1 MKRLLWKVLGFS
13 AALGWVWAQ
22 VGLPGGGPGVL
33 GGPGQVYQNPALGMA
48 FPIPQG
54 FQLVQ
59 EVPFGEGLT
68 VMFFNPVG
76 AELYAASMDLGQP
89 MDLQSFHQLNL
100 QRLAQQDQAL
110 RQQGTQVQRQ
120 PLSGLTLG
128 GRPAL
133 GVVSQVV
140 FQGKNYV
147 DLSVYTV
154 EGSRAYGLQLT
165 APAQVFPQVQPLFQQ
180 LLAQVQFLGEGGM
193 PGAAPPGLP
202 GVPGYPSPGIPG
214 PTPPGGSP
222 SPGIPGPVP
231 PGPGLPSQPPTSPG
245 ASQLPSPSPS
255 SAKPAFTP
263 PANRTVQLSYGKE
276 VGDGKQ
282 FAVVLG
288 GLYYRIEPAG
298 GGRWR
303 VTEVVENTEGRS
315 EETYL
320 LDGFGL
326 QEGREVLLPPV
337 WHTGRTEVG
346 GERLTRTLQGNLV
359 LYRFQDDQIRLEI
372 AYRQD
377 GWLAYFVYCD
387 LEKAR
392 NPCTRYTLK
401 EVR

>member
-1 MKRLLWKVLGFS
+1 MKRVMWKAVGFLL
-13 AALGWVWAQ
+13 ALGWAWAQ
-22 VGLPGGGPGVL
+22 MGLPGFPQAPGGGPGVPRA
-33 GGPGQVYQNPALGMA
+33 GAQVYQNPALGMA

-76 AELYAASMDLGQP
+76 AELYATSMDLGQP
-89 MDLQSFHQLNL
+89 MDPQSFHQLNL

-110 RQQGTQVQRQ
+110 RQQGIQVQRQ

-140 FQGKNYV
+140 FQGQNYV

-180 LLAQVQFLGEGGM
+180 LLAQVQFLGGGGM
-193 PGAAPPGLP
+193 PGVAPPGLP
-202 GVPGYPSPGIPG
+202 EVPGYPSPGM
-214 PTPPGGSP
+214 
-222 SPGIPGPVP
+222 PGPVP

-288 GLYYRIEPAG
+288 GLYYRIEPVG

-303 VTEVVENTEGRS
+303 VTEVVEDAEGRS

-326 QEGREVLLPPV
+326 QEGKEVLLPPV
-337 WHTGRTEVG
+337 WHTGRTEIG
-346 GERLTRTLQGNLV
+346 GDRLSRTLQGNLV

-387 LEKAR
+387 LKKAR